1 MSIKKTFILLLVMTL
16 SVAFVKAQVSDDC
29 MPRIVKGFE
38 KNDINYRLQ
47 IGAFSKEKN
56 LEGDSFFDGIPDNTD
71 VEIEEINGSTTVK
84 YRYYAGGAF
93 KCHVDATRFLRKRL
107 TSSYPDAF
115 AVAFGID
122 NERLGKVTRAM
133 KSQLCLD

>member
-1 MSIKKTFILLLVMTL
+1 MNTIKVFILLLAMTL
-16 SVAFVKAQVSDDC
+16 SVVVVKAQVSDDC
-29 MPRIVKGFE
+29 TPRIVKGFE

-56 LEGDSFFDGIPDNTD
+56 LEGDSFFDDIPDNTD
-71 VEIEEINGSTTVK
+71 VEIEKINGSTTVK

-93 KCHVDATRFLRKRL
+93 KCHVEATKFLRKRIVP
-107 TSSYPDAF
+107 SYPDAF